1 MVVAA
6 LLTAV
11 ERNRRYDKRIVSD
24 KRRRMYK
31 IIQEV
36 RWNTSKSQSI
46 YKSSTQEY
54 DVVTQNRNKKNY
66 SRAAG

>member
-31 IIQEV
+31 IIQE
-36 RWNTSKSQSI
+36 
-46 YKSSTQEY
+46 Y
-54 DVVTQNRNKKNY
+54 DGTHQKANRY
-66 SRAAG
+66 ISRALRNMMW